1 MTEKRNILLLGRT
14 GNGKSTLANVLLN
27 KNGEFEEIFKES
39 SESTSETRDLQIE
52 LLEMNVDNEGREK
65 INYRIVDTVGVGD
78 TKLDP
83 QAVLWKLARI
93 AHELRD
99 GLNQVL
105 FVTRGRFTKEEAE
118 AYDLLSSII
127 FDSEVVK
134 YTTIVRAGF
143 PSFMDEK
150 KCEADR
156 QKLKEENPKIAHIF
170 KSVRKIIYVDN
181 PPMEGFY
188 LEMAKQVRQES
199 RKRLITY
206 LGTCQDTYHPS
217 NLATLNERI
226 GDYMTNE
233 EKLMKEMKVLEEKR
247 KEEAEK
253 YLREMEQ
260 LKKDQ
265 DEKLKRM
272 EEKNKKDIH
281 NVREEGKNELRRV
294 TSEMDNKH
302 QKDVDKLRQENKD
315 QIKDLRDSHKQDTQK
330 IIDDNKRQMDSIQE
344 QSRRDREASEKL
356 ISDLQAKSVSSASE
370 VTSALTQ
377 LSLSNKS
384 SDNSGD
390 WELKIKQLE
399 SADLRAQQAHEAR
412 MQELKSQ
419 QQQIQ
424 KQASQQTQT
433 HIEQRKPELTTS
445 LAGAGAT
452 IGSAFGPLGAVGGVI
467 VGGLLGKLLS

>member
-27 KNGEFEEIFKES
+27 RNGEFEEVFKES

-65 INYRIVDTVGVGD
+65 IDYRIVDTVGVGD

-83 QAVLWKLARI
+83 QGVLWKLARI

-156 QKLKEENPKIAHIF
+156 EKLKKENPKIAHIF
-170 KSVRKIIYVDN
+170 KEVRKIIYVDN

-199 RKRLITY
+199 RKRLLTY
-206 LGTCQDTYHPS
+206 LGTCLDTYRPS

-233 EKLMKEMKVLEEKR
+233 EKLIKEMKELEEKR

-253 YLREMEQ
+253 F
-260 LKKDQ
+260 LKEIERIEKER
-265 DEKLKRM
+265 DEKLKQM
-272 EEKNKKDIH
+272 EEKNKKDIEDAKEKSRKELQETTSRMQSEH
-281 NVREEGKNELRRV
+281 KKDMDDLKRANKEE
-294 TSEMDNKH
+294 
-302 QKDVDKLRQENKD
+302 
-315 QIKDLRDSHKQDTQK
+315 IKDLKDTHRQESQR
-330 IIDDNKRQMDSIQE
+330 IIDDNKRTIDSIQE
-344 QSRRDREASEKL
+344 QNRRDREASEKQINEL
-356 ISDLQAKSVSSASE
+356 REKRTSSASE
-370 VTSALTQ
+370 ISSALAN
-377 LSLSNKS
+377 LNLGNKS
-384 SDNSGD
+384 SDSGD
-390 WELKIKQLE
+390 WKLKIKQLE

-412 MQELKSQ
+412 MAELKTQ
-419 QQQIQ
+419 QKENQT
-424 KQASQQTQT
+424 KATSQTQSYVEERRPGVT
-433 HIEQRKPELTTS
+433 AG

-452 IGSAFGPLGAVGGVI
+452 IGSAFGPVGTLVGGA
-467 VGGLLGKLLS
+467 GGWLLGKLLN